1 MKTIVIAGGTDGI
14 GKELAATRLEGGDTV
29 VVIGRNEVK
38 GKAFLDAAE
47 ESGARERAYF
57 LPADLGLLAENQ
69 RVLESVRAR
78 FPVVD
83 ALVFCARF
91 YRSERTETAEGLEEN
106 FALFYLSRY
115 LFGHGLADALE
126 GAGQPVAVNVAGP
139 GAGLGLVRWD
149 DLQLERGYHGG
160 AALGQG
166 GKLNDLLGVSF
177 AERYGDRGIRYVL
190 IHPGVTSTSFAGEYD
205 AATLSQI
212 TAMQAQAKPVS
223 AALPPIL
230 AAIDAPPAQALSAFV
245 EGRRISVENSGFDR
259 SAARRLEEVTEQLL
273 RDHHGGRTSGG
284 ASGGIGGG
292 PASYPGIDYP

>member
-14 GKELAATRLEGGDTV
+14 GKALAATRLEGGDTV

-47 ESGARERAYF
+47 QLGARDRAYF
-57 LPADLGLLAENQ
+57 LPADLGLLAENE
-69 RVLESVRAR
+69 RVLASLRAR
-78 FPVVD
+78 FPVID
-83 ALVFCARF
+83 TLVFCARF

-126 GAGQPVAVNVAGP
+126 GAEQPVVVNVAGP
-139 GAGLGLVRWD
+139 GAGLGVVRWD
-149 DLQLERGYHGG
+149 DLQLRRGYHGG

-177 AERYGDRGIRYVL
+177 AERHGDRGIRYVL

-205 AATLSQI
+205 AGTLGQI
-212 TAMQAQAKPVS
+212 AAMQAQAKPVS

-230 AAIDAPPAQALSAFV
+230 AAIDGPPAQALSAFV
-245 EGRRISVENSGFDR
+245 EGTRISVERSGFDR
-259 SAARRLEEVTEQLL
+259 GAARRLEEATEQLL
-273 RDHHGGRTSGG
+273 RDRRG
-284 ASGGIGGG
+284 APRGAA
-292 PASYPGIDYP
+292 PEAAPGIDLS